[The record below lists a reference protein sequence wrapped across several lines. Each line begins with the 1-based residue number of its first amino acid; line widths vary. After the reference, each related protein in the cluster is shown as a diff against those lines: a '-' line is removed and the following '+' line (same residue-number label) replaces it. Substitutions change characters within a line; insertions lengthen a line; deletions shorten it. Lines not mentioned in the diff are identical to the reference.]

1 VAASSD
7 VVIEDGS
14 LRLSAVRGSV
24 RGTRL
29 ASFDPPRAGG
39 TGFRLAGDLTGEA
52 RNPDRTLGCGSAQVR
67 GWRLREGRGA
77 VRGSRWRVCGK
88 GSDIERGAAVSVER
102 GHAIIAN
109 LGSVSNSV
117 GQRGGMRASILT
129 EVFFGLFEHNRTP
142 RHADQGIGGLKIL
155 HRHVGEIVGWVLTAF
170 DNFILSRSP
179 WNRFP
184 D

>member
-1 VAASSD
+1 VAASND
-7 VVIEDGS
+7 VVIEDSS

-39 TGFRLAGDLTGEA
+39 TGFRLAGDLAGEA

-67 GWRLREGRGA
+67 GWRLRGGRGA

-88 GSDIERGAAVSVER
+88 ESDIERGAAVSVER

-117 GQRGGMRASILT
+117 GQRGYESLDTYGSILWS
-129 EVFFGLFEHNRTP
+129 LRTQQDSSTCRSGYWRP
-142 RHADQGIGGLKIL
+142 QDPPSSCWVDSRLGPHSSRRF
-155 HRHVGEIVGWVLTAF
+155 HRQQESVEPI
-170 DNFILSRSP
+170 S
-179 WNRFP
+179 
-184 D
+184 